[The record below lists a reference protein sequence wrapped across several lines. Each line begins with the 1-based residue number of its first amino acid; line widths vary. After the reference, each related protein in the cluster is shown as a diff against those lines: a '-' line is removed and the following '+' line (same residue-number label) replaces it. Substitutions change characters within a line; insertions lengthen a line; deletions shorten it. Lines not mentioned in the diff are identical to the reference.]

1 LKKILIVDDQPQV
14 RELVAITFQIGDYQV
29 LFGENGQEALEIAET
44 EHPDVILLDV
54 VLYGSTLDGLEV
66 CRRLKQNPATQDI
79 AVILLTGGGQK
90 SDLEAGKA
98 AGADDYFTKP
108 FSPMALMKKIE
119 AVVG

>member
-1 LKKILIVDDQPQV
+1 LKKILIVDDQPQI
-14 RELVAITFQIGDYQV
+14 RELVAVTLQIGEYQI

-44 EHPDVILLDV
+44 EHPNVILLDV
-54 VLYGSTLDGLEV
+54 VLYGSPLDGLEV
-66 CRRLKQNPATQDI
+66 CRRLKQNPATRDI
-79 AVILLTGGGQK
+79 PVILLTGGGEK

-108 FSPMALMKKIE
+108 FSPIALMKKIE

>member
-1 LKKILIVDDQPQV
+1 MKKILVVDDQPQV
-14 RELVAITFQIGDYQV
+14 RELVAITFQIGDYQI
-29 LFGENGQEALEIAET
+29 LFGENGQQALEIAET

-54 VLYGSTLDGLEV
+54 VLYGSNLDGLEV
-66 CRRLKQNPATQDI
+66 CRRLKQNPATRDI
-79 AVILLTGGGQK
+79 PVILLTGGGQK

-119 AVVG
+119 AMLG

>member
-1 LKKILIVDDQPQV
+1 MKKILVVDDQPQV
-14 RELVAITFQIGDYQV
+14 RELVAITFQIGDYQI
-29 LFGENGQEALEIAET
+29 LFGENGQQALEIAET

-54 VLYGSTLDGLEV
+54 VLYGSNLDGLEV

-79 AVILLTGGGQK
+79 PVILLTGGGQK